1 MLGSDIFQ
9 RLIVLTRCGYHHK
22 HDGIGWGQQIEIALK
37 IAETERAKIVVHSI
51 ESMET
56 KPYTRLPKSRA
67 GGQGQ

>member
-37 IAETERAKIVVHSI
+37 IAETERAKIVVGEI
-51 ESMET
+51 FFI
-56 KPYTRLPKSRA
+56 
-67 GGQGQ
+67 